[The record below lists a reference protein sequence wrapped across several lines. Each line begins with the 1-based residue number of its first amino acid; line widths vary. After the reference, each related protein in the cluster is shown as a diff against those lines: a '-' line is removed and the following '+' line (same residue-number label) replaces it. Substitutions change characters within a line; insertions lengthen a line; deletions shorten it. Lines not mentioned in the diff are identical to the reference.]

1 MHFSNSNKI
10 NLNEEEIIKAL
21 KENDVADEILEILT
35 NFWDNPY
42 GVKIMRKKLN
52 ENDIDEKFL
61 KILAQSNDWEIR
73 EAVAI
78 HKNTSE
84 EVLQRLSNDEVDYV
98 QSAIYCRKLPSEWG
112 QLIKNFLIEQDIPS
126 LKDLLDNLNKD
137 TVSVDVLEVFAY
149 SPYWQILK
157 TVALHKNVS
166 KKIHEQISIYDGAHS
181 EVVKDAINYR
191 KLPEE
196 WRKMDMVLGNFRE
209 SPMSEDNEK
218 LDKLEKDTNL
228 TSNILEIF
236 ADSLNSS
243 IRVAVAMHQ
252 NTSQEILQKLS
263 KDEDDYVR
271 DKVLFRKLP
280 KEWRELASFQI
291 EARIEKNDVSA
302 DILEI
307 LAESSSESLRKAVAI
322 HKNTSEEVLQRLS
335 NDEVDDVKDQ
345 VLFRKLPDDWRT
357 LASYEKETK
366 LQEDEN
372 VPKDILEILAESASS
387 SIKDALLF
395 RKLPADWRILENWE
409 KLEKL
414 EENNDVPSNILEIFA
429 SSFDEGLRE
438 TAQSIKSSSL
448 DNKSDSSLDNL
459 SLKKVDDPNSKRI
472 LLIKGVGFDWS
483 NEYIDEDLY
492 NQLNEEYSENNL
504 DDDFIDE
511 AGFDCESIDCEDSG
525 PSFPPELVLRN
536 EDTLEEIHLNSDKSL
551 EELGVKISGDY
562 PIKED
567 SLDRNEENSTTQ
579 DYRIHRVENFD
590 GVWGAF
596 YLEKGEILD
605 LSKLNIAVERK
616 NCGDLQIDMCFLSY
630 GDQDLDQ
637 DVCELGGNYI
647 EWHLSK

>member
-1 MHFSNSNKI
+1 MNYLNSKNVY
-10 NLNEEEIIKAL
+10 LDEEEIIKGL
-21 KENDVADEILEILT
+21 KENDVADEILKILT

-52 ENDIDEKFL
+52 ENDIKEKFL
-61 KILAQSNDWEIR
+61 KILAQSNNWEIR

-84 EVLQRLSNDEVDYV
+84 EVLQILSNDEVDYV
-98 QSAIYCRKLPSEWG
+98 QSAVYCRKLPSEWD

-126 LKDLLDNLNKD
+126 IKDLLDNLNKD
-137 TVSVDVLEVFAY
+137 NVSVDVLEVFAY

-196 WRKMDMVLGNFRE
+196 WRRMDMVLGNFRE
-209 SPMSEDNEK
+209 SPMSEDTEK
-218 LDKLEKDTNL
+218 LEKLEKDTNVP
-228 TSNILEIF
+228 TNILEIF

-243 IRVAVAMHQ
+243 IRLAVAMHQ
-252 NTSQEILQKLS
+252 NTSQQILQKLS

-280 KEWRELASFQI
+280 KEWRELASFQMRSKI
-291 EARIEKNDVSA
+291 EENDVSA

-307 LAESSSESLRKAVAI
+307 LAESSSESLRGVIAI

-335 NDEVDDVKDQ
+335 NDEVDNVKDQ
-345 VLFRKLPDDWRT
+345 VLFRKLPD
-357 LASYEKETK
+357 
-366 LQEDEN
+366 
-372 VPKDILEILAESASS
+372 
-387 SIKDALLF
+387 
-395 RKLPADWRILENWE
+395 DWRILENWE

-429 SSFDEGLRE
+429 SSFDEELRE
-438 TAQSIKSSSL
+438 TAQRIKSSSR
-448 DNKSDSSLDNL
+448 DNKSDSSLDNP
-459 SLKKVDDPNSKRI
+459 SLDKVDDPKSKRI
-472 LLIKGVGFDWS
+472 LLIKGGGFDWS

-492 NQLNEEYSENNL
+492 NQLNVEYSENYL
-504 DDDFIDE
+504 DEDFINE

-525 PSFPPELVLRN
+525 PSYPPELVLRN
-536 EDTLEEIHLNSDKSL
+536 EDSLEEIHLNSDKSL
-551 EELGVKISGDY
+551 EELGVKISGNY

-567 SLDRNEENSTTQ
+567 SSDRNEESSTSQ

-596 YLEKGEILD
+596 YLEKGEIFD
-605 LSKLNIAVERK
+605 LSKLSIAVERK

-630 GDQDLDQ
+630 ADQDLDQ
-637 DVCELGGNYI
+637 DVCELDGNYI

>member
-1 MHFSNSNKI
+1 MNYLNSNKV
-10 NLNEEEIIKAL
+10 NLEKEEIIKGL

-35 NFWDNPY
+35 DFWDNPY
-42 GVKIMRKKLN
+42 GVRIMRKKLN
-52 ENDIDEKFL
+52 ENDVKEKFL

-78 HKNTSE
+78 HKNTSK

-98 QSAIYCRKLPSEWG
+98 QSAVYCRQLPSEWDH
-112 QLIKNFLIEQDIPS
+112 LIKNFLIEQDIPS
-126 LKDLLDNLNKD
+126 IKDLLDNLNKD

-166 KKIHEQISIYDGAHS
+166 KKIHEQISIYDGAYS

-196 WRKMDMVLGNFRE
+196 WRKMDMVLGNFSD
-209 SPMSEDNEK
+209 SPMSEDDE
-218 LDKLEKDTNL
+218 KLEKLEEDTNVP
-228 TSNILEIF
+228 TNILEIF

-243 IRVAVAMHQ
+243 IRKAVAIHQ
-252 NTSQEILQKLS
+252 NASQEILQKLS
-263 KDEDDYVR
+263 KDEDSDVR
-271 DKVLFRKLP
+271 
-280 KEWRELASFQI
+280 E
-291 EARIEKNDVSA
+291 
-302 DILEI
+302 
-307 LAESSSESLRKAVAI
+307 AVAM
-322 HKNTSEEVLQRLS
+322 HQNTSEEVLQRLS

-357 LASYEKETK
+357 LTSYEKETK

-372 VPKDILEILAESASS
+372 VSKNILEILAESSSS

-395 RKLPADWRILENWE
+395 RKLPADWRILANWE

-414 EENNDVPSNILEIFA
+414 EENNNVPSNILEIFA
-429 SSFDEGLRE
+429 SSFDEELRE
-438 TAQSIKSSSL
+438 TAQNIKSSSR
-448 DNKSDSSLDNL
+448 DNKSESSLDNL
-459 SLKKVDDPNSKRI
+459 SLEKVDDPKSKRI
-472 LLIKGVGFDWS
+472 LYIKGGGFDWS

-492 NQLNEEYSENNL
+492 NQLYEEYSETYL
-504 DDDFIDE
+504 DEDFIEE

-525 PSFPPELVLRN
+525 PSFPPELVLVN
-536 EDTLEEIHLNSDKSL
+536 EDSLEEINLTFNKSL

-567 SLDRNEENSTTQ
+567 SSDRNEDSSTSK
-579 DYRIHRVENFD
+579 DYRIHRVERFG

-596 YLEKGEILD
+596 YIEKGEIFD
-605 LSKLNIAVERK
+605 LSKLSISVERK
-616 NCGDLQIDMCFLSY
+616 NCGNLQVDMCFVSY
-630 GDQDLDQ
+630 ADQELDQ
-637 DVCELGGNYI
+637 DVCDLGGKYI